1 MLIWY
6 EVYVY
11 AIETYQKISRFLQF
25 LNYGIFSYTN
35 FAANMNVSLT
45 SNRFLPYF
53 EKILVNASSLQNFE
67 GLFLKSLKKK
77 LCALE
82 SSKMHTKCE
91 KSQNDILLFL
101 LIQVERNVYISKILV
116 YCRLKC
122 SF

>member
-11 AIETYQKISRFLQF
+11 AIETNHEISRFLQF
-25 LNYGIFSYTN
+25 LNYGLFSYTN

-53 EKILVNASSLQNFE
+53 EKILVNASSLQNYE
-67 GLFLKSLKKK
+67 GLLLESLKKK

-82 SSKMHTKCE
+82 CSKMHTKCE
-91 KSQNDILLFL
+91 KKK
-101 LIQVERNVYISKILV
+101 SK
-116 YCRLKC
+116 
-122 SF
+122 